1 MKLFLDTANVDHVR
15 EIASWGVLDGV
26 TTNPTL
32 MAKEGKTFKETVLAM
47 CDLVPCV
54 SAQAMALDAEGLKE
68 QAQEMSRWHKH
79 VVVKVPMTTEGLKAL
94 RFCKEKGIRTNC
106 TLVFSVQQAILAAK
120 AGATMLSPFVGRL
133 DDAGEDG
140 MELIAKIMEAW
151 GHYKFSTEVLVASVR
166 KPEHVER
173 AARLGAHI
181 CTIPYEVFLKLP
193 EHPLTEAGIKK
204 FLDDWGKV
212 GKAS

>member
-1 MKLFLDTANVDHVR
+1 
-15 EIASWGVLDGV
+15 
-26 TTNPTL
+26 
-32 MAKEGKTFKETVLAM
+32 
-47 CDLVPCV
+47 
-54 SAQAMALDAEGLKE
+54 
-68 QAQEMSRWHKH
+68 
-79 VVVKVPMTTEGLKAL
+79 
-94 RFCKEKGIRTNC
+94 
-106 TLVFSVQQAILAAK
+106 
-120 AGATMLSPFVGRL
+120 
-133 DDAGEDG
+133 